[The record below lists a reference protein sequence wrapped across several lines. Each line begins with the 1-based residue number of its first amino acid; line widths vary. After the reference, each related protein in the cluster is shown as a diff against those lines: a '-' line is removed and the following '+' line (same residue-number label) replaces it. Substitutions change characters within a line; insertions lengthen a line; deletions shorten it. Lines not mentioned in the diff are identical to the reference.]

1 MRTHLTHTATQMA
14 QLHLF
19 CTNFYRDLIAKNT
32 RFVTLGAKISGDSRA
47 AFSSATG
54 FQKLHCHAMIC
65 CHVTMSA
72 HWSSFSFTDPRNS
85 VLQGTFIF
93 SLLTFQQECI
103 KSEVKLSENS
113 LKLNKQSQQQNVQVS
128 TNSLANLQ
136 AMT

>member
-1 MRTHLTHTATQMA
+1 MHTHLTNTATQMA

-19 CTNFYRDLIAKNT
+19 STNFYRHLTAKNT
-32 RFVTLGAKISGDSRA
+32 RFVTLGPRFPGTLGLPSQVPLGSK
-47 AFSSATG
+47 SSIVMP
-54 FQKLHCHAMIC
+54 MIY

-72 HWSSFSFTDPRNS
+72 HWSSFTDPRNP
-85 VLQGTFIF
+85 VLQGTFIS

-113 LKLNKQSQQQNVQVS
+113 LKLNKQSQQQNVQV
-128 TNSLANLQ
+128 TANSLANLQ